1 MLRQT
6 PKCQTKFYPDLLILF
21 DGVSSTLPPLSCLL
35 QLLFTVTL
43 CLDLFAAIIFSEK
56 LNLQLHLTRSFIWV
70 CAIRFYWPSAFSLT
84 SLRLNKGIVKRPSS
98 LNQFGLFPYLSIFW
112 LYSSS
117 DFPSLSHHSS
127 VLLFINNVFSFDF
140 FWSS

>member
-1 MLRQT
+1 MLLNRNLNHRCSARSSHHQANKRYFIAAPNT
-6 PKCQTKFYPDLLILF
+6 KMSKFYPDLLILF

-35 QLLFTVTL
+35 LLLFTVTL

-70 CAIRFYWPSAFSLT
+70 CAIRFIAHLSLT

-98 LNQFGLFPYLSIFW
+98 LNQFSLFPYLSIF
-112 LYSSS
+112 
-117 DFPSLSHHSS
+117 
-127 VLLFINNVFSFDF
+127 
-140 FWSS
+140 